1 MTPTS
6 TAGLSPQ
13 QQDFINRFSPQ
24 PPTSAAKGGLIP
36 GYQEG
41 GAPSLIPS
49 AAPVDGPPKE
59 AVQILEAMI
68 RGNMPPD
75 AECIQAIE
83 EAFPGLREEVTNKL
97 RNETIRQGG
106 KEGIITEGYIPPFA
120 DGQPES
126 SGAVDDRLAIS
137 KDDLVKADFD
147 QRLAEGGDIAP
158 VAALAAGEYIATE
171 DQTSKSTAEGM
182 VQAAMAVAE
191 QSPGL
196 SGPPLWD
203 AFTDTLDIVNEGQKN
218 A

>member
-13 QQDFINRFSPQ
+13 QQDFIGRFSPQ

-36 GYQEG
+36 GYVEG
-41 GAPSLIPS
+41 GAPTLIPKS
-49 AAPVDGPPKE
+49 APVEGPPEE
-59 AVQILEAMI
+59 AVQVLEAMI
-68 RGNMPPD
+68 RGDMPPD
-75 AECIQAIE
+75 AEFIQAIE

-158 VAALAAGEYIATE
+158 VAAVTQGEYILDKPDTE
-171 DQTSKSTAEGM
+171 SDIEQI
-182 VQAAMAVAE
+182 VQAAGATYE
-191 QSPGL
+191 QNPEL
-196 SGPPLWD
+196 QGPSAWD
-203 AFTDTLDIVNEGQKN
+203 ALRANLDAIKQV
-218 A
+218 